1 MYCYY
6 TSSVKTAK
14 KNPAQT
20 INSYFEWLFVDV
32 NVISS
37 LYLLSLAEEDEVFK
51 QEDMAEVF
59 PPSTPDYELILA
71 AELTLF
77 F

>member
-1 MYCYY
+1 M
-6 TSSVKTAK
+6 
-14 KNPAQT
+14 
-20 INSYFEWLFVDV
+20 NSYFEGLFVDV

-37 LYLLSLAEEDEVFK
+37 LYLLGLAEEDEVFK

-59 PPSTPDYELILA
+59 PASTPDYELILA

>member
-1 MYCYY
+1 MYSRSCQ
-6 TSSVKTAK
+6 
-14 KNPAQT
+14 KNILQT
-20 INSYFEWLFVDV
+20 INSYFEGLFIDV

-37 LYLLSLAEEDEVFK
+37 FNLFGLTEEDEVFK

-71 AELTLF
+71 AELTLLF
-77 F
+77 